1 VKILIVD
8 DDVVARMVLMHLID
22 GALGGRCQVLEAED
36 GEDAWRQLEAGA
48 AGGELPAMLFCD
60 LRMPR
65 LSGMELLARIKA
77 DARFAALPFV
87 LASAAG
93 DAATMQQA
101 LGLGAHA
108 TLVKPFDGAGVAA
121 QLAGLAGQD
130 MAAEDPQNSARRL
143 GIGLERLQIYLG
155 GLERQLGAAGAD
167 VDALLAAG
175 QGDAALAVLHKLGEG
190 CRTLGLHGAAAA
202 LARVRVQAGAGAGA
216 HAGVTRALAD
226 AYTAV
231 LRQAEAVRRAGSSDH
246 LA

>member
-1 VKILIVD
+1 MKILIVD

-22 GALGGRCQVLEAED
+22 SALAGRCVVLEAED
-36 GEDAWRQLEAGA
+36 GEDAWGKLEAGA
-48 AGGELPAMLFCD
+48 AGGLPAMVFCD

-101 LGLGAHA
+101 LDLGAHGVIA
-108 TLVKPFDGAGVAA
+108 KPFDGAAVAA
-121 QLAGLAGQD
+121 QLARLETMGGAGMLDEGPLA
-130 MAAEDPQNSARRL
+130 SARRL
-143 GIGLERLQIYLG
+143 GIGVERLQVYLG

-167 VDALLAAG
+167 IDALLAAG
-175 QGDAALAVLHKLGEG
+175 QPDAARAVLDKLGEG

-202 LARVRVQAGAGAGA
+202 LARAPVPADAQAGVPV
-216 HAGVTRALAD
+216 GVALAD
-226 AYTAV
+226 ARTAV
-231 LRQAEAVRRAGSSDH
+231 LRQAEAVRRLRAGDER
-246 LA
+246 A